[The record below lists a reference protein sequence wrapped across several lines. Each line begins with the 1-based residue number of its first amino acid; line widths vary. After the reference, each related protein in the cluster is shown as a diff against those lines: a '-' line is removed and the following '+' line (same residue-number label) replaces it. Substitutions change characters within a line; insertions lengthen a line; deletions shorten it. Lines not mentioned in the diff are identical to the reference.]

1 MTEKHEVIVV
11 IPYYHSDLSEKEII
25 SLKQVQKVLK
35 KYDLCFIA
43 PLRLKPFF
51 KGGKYQVE
59 YFENDGI
66 AYVYWT
72 DENTYYSF
80 SGYIKVDELLKMADS
95 IINNIKYKEK

>member
-51 KGGKYQVE
+51 KGGNYKVE
-59 YFENDGI
+59 YF
-66 AYVYWT
+66 
-72 DENTYYSF
+72 
-80 SGYIKVDELLKMADS
+80 
-95 IINNIKYKEK
+95 